1 MRQVLDEIV
10 AERVRQEDRWGE
22 SNHPDTYP
30 HFHYWMAPAERFKEI
45 TDGRARAGVCSYT
58 DVLLEEVAEAIDEAR
73 AGNKRALREELI
85 QVAAVAVKWVEKIDR
100 GY

>member
-1 MRQVLDEIV
+1 MKRVLDEIV
-10 AERVRQEDRWGE
+10 AERVRQEDKWGE
-22 SNHPDTYP
+22 SNHPDVYP
-30 HFHYWMAPAERFKEI
+30 NMSYFMPSADAMREI
-45 TDGRARAGVCSYT
+45 TESRASQGFCSYT

-73 AGNKRALREELI
+73 AGDKAALREELI